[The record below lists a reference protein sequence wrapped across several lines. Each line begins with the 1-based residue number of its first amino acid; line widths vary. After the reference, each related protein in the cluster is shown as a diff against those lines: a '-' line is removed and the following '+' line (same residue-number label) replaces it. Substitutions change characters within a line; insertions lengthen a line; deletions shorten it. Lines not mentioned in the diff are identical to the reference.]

1 MPNTLNIFRH
11 KEIATYKIDALQKNL
26 SESIPSSTLDEAN
39 RQYTELTMKYRDLLQ
54 NENTRNAQVFNGIH
68 LNIVFTMET
77 NNAKQLLIRTVLS
90 PFTIFL
96 ILGKTPGRI

>member
-68 LNIVFTMET
+68 LNIAFTMET
-77 NNAKQLLIRTVLS
+77 KQLLIRTVLS

>member
-68 LNIVFTMET
+68 LNFTFT
-77 NNAKQLLIRTVLS
+77 INVKQLLIRTVLS